1 MGVLLQ
7 CWFASEANE
16 HSSWRLLMP
25 LGMFSFA
32 QSIRVLEE
40 VISLL
45 RIMLCYEI
53 NVNEQIEF
61 HTLINSV
68 TEEELNGNRSLWWLM
83 NDLQG

>member
-1 MGVLLQ
+1 
-7 CWFASEANE
+7 
-16 HSSWRLLMP
+16 
-25 LGMFSFA
+25 
-32 QSIRVLEE
+32 
-40 VISLL
+40 
-45 RIMLCYEI
+45 MLCYEI